1 MEAVILERVQEY
13 LDDHVGEMTSPGK
26 PSFDYTRKQWRV
38 PVLAR
43 TTKAVFPVGEFTLDE
58 EGNLLSVPDRRQ
70 MVRILRAQVA
80 QTLSLVLAGREELET
95 RGFHVVAA

>member
-1 MEAVILERVQEY
+1 MEAVILDRVQEY
-13 LDDHVGEMTSPGK
+13 LDDYIGEMTMPGR
-26 PSFDYTRKQWRV
+26 PSFDFTQRQWRV

-43 TTKAVFPVGEFTLDE
+43 TSKAIFPVGEFVMDE
-58 EGNLLSVPDRRQ
+58 AGNPLSVPDRDQ

-80 QTLSLVLAGREELET
+80 QTPSLVLAAPDELEA